1 MKIPNLDNLRIV
13 YYPDPRL
20 KKVAAEVLDFDQN
33 LKSLANKMLDLMH
46 DAKGVGLAAPQV
58 GVSVRMFVCNAIGEE
73 GDDRIFVNPKL
84 MDLTGAAELEEGCLS
99 LTGVTVNMRRAT
111 TATMEAFDVEGHP
124 IKLTGED
131 LVARVW
137 QHETDHLDGRLII
150 DRMSQSDEILNR
162 RAIKQLRDDY
172 TGK

>member
-58 GVSVRMFVCNAIGEE
+58 GVRVRMFVCNATGEE

-84 MDLTGAAELEEGCLS
+84 MELAGAAELEEGCLS

-111 TATMEAFDVEGHP
+111 TAAMEAFDVVGHP

-131 LVARVW
+131 VTARVW

-150 DRMSQSDEILNR
+150 DHMSQSDEILNR

-172 TGK
+172 IGK